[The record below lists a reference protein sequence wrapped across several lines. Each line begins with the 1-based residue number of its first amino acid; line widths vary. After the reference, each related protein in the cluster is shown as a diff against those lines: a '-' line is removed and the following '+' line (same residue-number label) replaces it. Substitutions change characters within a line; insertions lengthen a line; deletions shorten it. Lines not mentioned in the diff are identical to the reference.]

1 MPKPP
6 PIETDH
12 EDGSWFLE
20 AVGAKPQ
27 SPRASESLAELERE
41 NTLESERPSTDS
53 DITHDEQPAP
63 EVEHVSQTSEFVSFQ
78 GDPGTSTSSFDPIP
92 PPPVAPQGVFDVP
105 EPPELPDSDPPTGTM
120 FAPIDETS
128 LSRPLRTKRRFRW
141 PVVFLVLTL
150 IAIAAVAVVWVPRA
164 LEQQALTVRQHNY
177 DASLA
182 VRTYIP
188 TSQAALDSIT
198 NPASSD
204 DAVNASVSVISSLS
218 SLGSDLDAAASEPLP
233 ISIPLVTPDSTS
245 DLESLTQ
252 RSTLL
257 AGDTTEIARRLGH
270 GYVYR
275 TSIPELLT
283 PGDLPT
289 EASGSAIDELTIRL
303 ASSLAD
309 DAGVVADLPD
319 DSAFAPTLALASS
332 TLEQYTQWQRVYL
345 DALTAANDPA
355 ITDALDQF
363 DALRDDLA
371 RSNTE
376 DLLTLR
382 SELDNRLVSLASGLD
397 SHLADL
403 SR

>member
-6 PIETDH
+6 PIDTEH

-27 SPRASESLAELERE
+27 TPQGSESLAELERE
-41 NTLESERPSTDS
+41 NTLESERSSTESGTTPDA
-53 DITHDEQPAP
+53 PAAP
-63 EVEHVSQTSEFVSFQ
+63 EVERASRTSEFISFH

-92 PPPVAPQGVFDVP
+92 PPPVAPQGVFDTP
-105 EPPELPDSDPPTGTM
+105 EVQQLPDPDPPTGTM
-120 FAPIDETS
+120 FEPIDETS

-141 PVVFLVLTL
+141 PVVFLVLAL

-188 TSQAALDSIT
+188 TSQTALDSIT
-198 NPASSD
+198 NPASSN

-218 SLGSDLDAAASEPLP
+218 SLGSDLEAAASEPLP
-233 ISIPLVTPDSTS
+233 VSIPLITPDSTS

-283 PGDLPT
+283 PGALPS
-289 EASGSAIDELTIRL
+289 EASGSAIDELTIQL
-303 ASSLAD
+303 ATSLAD

-319 DSAFAPTLALASS
+319 DAAFAPTLALASS
-332 TLEQYTQWQRVYL
+332 THEQYTQWQGVYL
-345 DALTAANDPA
+345 DALTAANQPA

-363 DALRDDLA
+363 DALRNDLA

-382 SELDNRLVSLASGLD
+382 SELDNRLVSLASALD
-397 SHLADL
+397 THLTDL